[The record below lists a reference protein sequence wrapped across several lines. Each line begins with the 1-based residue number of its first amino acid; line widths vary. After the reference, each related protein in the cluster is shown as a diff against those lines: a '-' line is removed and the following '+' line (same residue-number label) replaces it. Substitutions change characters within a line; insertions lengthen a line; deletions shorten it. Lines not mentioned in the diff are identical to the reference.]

1 MYKILFLFVI
11 LISSFD
17 YRIAGL
23 NYWDE
28 ALIVVGPLYYILAT
42 KRICIKRKQLKI
54 WLTLIVVI
62 AIGLFSNALHPEFQS
77 KSIAIVKDIIAIV
90 KFPLL
95 TTVMLNTRMLVKQN
109 SITHEAAMV
118 SKILLYIMFC
128 VALIGYFVNI
138 GVYQDEVR
146 FVRCYKFFFSHPTFL
161 VSSIIMMIAV
171 LLADGI
177 RRNRRELLIAG
188 VLIFL
193 SGRTKGYI
201 MIAILLLV
209 VVIKPAV
216 IKNAFANLSGR
227 VKLKKSYLIFG
238 GVCVSLIVYVLGK
251 NKVIDYMG
259 WGLTAARPA
268 LYTVGLYLLKD
279 CFPLGSGF
287 GTFASS
293 ISGEYYSSVYS
304 KYHISGVNGLIQGHT
319 NYIADTFPPYIYG
332 QFGIAGAITY
342 ILLLLQLIKYQF
354 KRIRS
359 YDKVIGFLFLWIY
372 IFVACSAES
381 FLTNA
386 SGAQAAV
393 VLAVYIGFDSDRT
406 PEANIQ
412 YTRRPATKSQ
422 P

>member
-54 WLTLIVVI
+54 WLTLIVLI

-95 TTVMLNTRMLVKQN
+95 TTVMLNTRTPVKQN

-209 VVIKPAV
+209 VVIT
-216 IKNAFANLSGR
+216 NLSGR

-268 LYTVGLYLLKD
+268 LYIVGLYLLKD

-304 KYHISGVNGLIQGHT
+304 KYHISDVNGLIQGHT

-354 KRIRS
+354 KRIKS

-393 VLAVYIGFDSDRT
+393 VLAVYVGFDSDRT
-406 PEANIQ
+406 SEANIQ
-412 YTRRPATKSQ
+412 YTRRKNEN
-422 P
+422 

>member
-23 NYWDE
+23 KYWDE
-28 ALIVVGPLYYILAT
+28 ALIVIGPLYYILAQ
-42 KRICIKRKQLKI
+42 KRICIKKKQLNI
-54 WLTLIVVI
+54 WLTLIVLI
-62 AIGLFSNALHPEFQS
+62 AIGLFSNILHPEFQS

-95 TTVMLNTRMLVKQN
+95 TTVMLNTRTPVKQN

-118 SKILLYIMFC
+118 SKILLYIMLC

-161 VSSIIMMIAV
+161 VSSIIMMTAV

-177 RRNRRELLIAG
+177 RRNTRELLIAG

-201 MIAILLLV
+201 MTVILLLV
-209 VVIKPAV
+209 VVVKPAV
-216 IKNAFANLSGR
+216 IKKAFANLSGR
-227 VKLKKSYLIFG
+227 VKLKKRYLVFG
-238 GVCVSLIVYVLGK
+238 GVCVALIVYVLGK

-268 LYTVGLYLLKD
+268 LYIVGLYLLKD

-293 ISGEYYSSVYS
+293 ISGEYYSNVYS
-304 KYHISGVNGLIQGHT
+304 KYHIAGVNGLIQGHT

-342 ILLLLQLIKYQF
+342 FLLLLQLIKYQF

-393 VLAVYIGFDSDRT
+393 VLAVYIGLDGDKT

-412 YTRRPATKSQ
+412 YTRRENEN
-422 P
+422 

>member
-54 WLTLIVVI
+54 WLTLIVLI
-62 AIGLFSNALHPEFQS
+62 AIGLFSNVLHPEFQS
-77 KSIAIVKDIIAIV
+77 QSIAIVKDIIAIV

-95 TTVMLNTRMLVKQN
+95 TTVMLNTRTSEKQN

-118 SKILLYIMFC
+118 SKLLLYIMLC
-128 VALIGYFVNI
+128 IALIGYFVNI

-201 MIAILLLV
+201 MIVILLLV
-209 VVIKPAV
+209 AVVKPAV

-227 VKLKKSYLIFG
+227 VKLKKRYLFF
-238 GVCVSLIVYVLGK
+238 
-251 NKVIDYMG
+251 M
-259 WGLTAARPA
+259 
-268 LYTVGLYLLKD
+268 
-279 CFPLGSGF
+279 
-287 GTFASS
+287 SS
-293 ISGEYYSSVYS
+293 CSSVFLRCLWY
-304 KYHISGVNGLIQGHT
+304 
-319 NYIADTFPPYIYG
+319 FP
-332 QFGIAGAITY
+332 
-342 ILLLLQLIKYQF
+342 
-354 KRIRS
+354 
-359 YDKVIGFLFLWIY
+359 
-372 IFVACSAES
+372 
-381 FLTNA
+381 N
-386 SGAQAAV
+386 
-393 VLAVYIGFDSDRT
+393 DSLRN
-406 PEANIQ
+406 P
-412 YTRRPATKSQ
+412 RLR
-422 P
+422 